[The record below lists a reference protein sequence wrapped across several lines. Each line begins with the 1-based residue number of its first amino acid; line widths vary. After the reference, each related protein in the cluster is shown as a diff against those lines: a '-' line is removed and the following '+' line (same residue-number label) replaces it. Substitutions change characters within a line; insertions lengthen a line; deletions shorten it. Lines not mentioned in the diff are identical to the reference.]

1 MEASTFRFIQLNG
14 NYVTKV
20 YKTENVVL
28 SDSKH
33 NKAIAVVYGSSVTF
47 VEVDKSV
54 KIFKTGVTP
63 RVISDEMFESISLL
77 KLMPQY
83 NKTK

>member
-1 MEASTFRFIQLNG
+1 MAASTFRFIQLNG

-28 SDSKH
+28 SDPKN
-33 NKAIAVVYGSSVTF
+33 NKAIAVVYGSGITF
-47 VEVDKSV
+47 LEVDKKV
-54 KIFKTGVTP
+54 KIFKSSVTP

-77 KLMPQY
+77 KTLPQF